1 MINIQKEG
9 LILRFTTG
17 EALQL
22 TPIYM
27 RIRQS
32 LNLQQLLEKQLCDE
46 NMLYIKVTWKC
57 EVRQAIYNNSKL

>member
-46 NMLYIKVTWKC
+46 NMLYIKVT
-57 EVRQAIYNNSKL
+57 